1 MTIVSQ
7 NRKSIFNYE
16 NVFGVAVIGEYVHVF
31 YNKNESCAIGHY
43 ASEERACE
51 VLRELTRCTCANYIS
66 TGSDNDIYTMPKE

>member
-31 YNKNESCAIGHY
+31 YNKNESCAIGKY
-43 ASEERACE
+43 ATEQRACE
-51 VLRELTRCTCANYIS
+51 ILDEFVSRLEDPKFMWLYK
-66 TGSDNDIYTMPKE
+66 MPKE